1 MPPGD
6 PEGVRVDKPSIKG
19 VAFQSVADDI
29 HRLRK
34 ERRIGEAELA
44 TFLKPDDMPHL
55 DEMVVPSLWYPIGMY
70 GRCLELLCEVE
81 GEGQHRYLVDR
92 GAKAAERMMAVGSY
106 RHFLAAAG
114 RWGQRAGQAMMQLA
128 AAMYSFTD
136 WQVRHDPATDGYTL
150 EVQRAADFPDSARY
164 TAQGFVEVLF
174 SKIGGQPV
182 QVVTRRPRPDLVTYE
197 IRQS

>member
-1 MPPGD
+1 MD
-6 PEGVRVDKPSIKG
+6 QPSIKG

-34 ERRIGEAELA
+34 ARKIGDAELA
-44 TFLKPDDMPHL
+44 TFLKPDDVSHL

-70 GRCLELLCEVE
+70 GRCLELLCDVE
-81 GEGQHRYLVDR
+81 GKGQHAYLVER

-136 WQVRHDPATDGYTL
+136 WQVHHDPVTDGYTL
-150 EVQRAADFPDSARY
+150 EVQRAADFPDAARY

-182 QVVTRRPRPDLVTYE
+182 QVVSRRPHADLVTYE
-197 IRQS
+197 IRRS